1 MKRLMITFLALAV
14 LLPSLALGANKDRMT
29 YDQYLVEL
37 EGYQQREMV
46 ANQELTAVNQEI
58 ARLQAELAS
67 TQGQIDSSWDQIY
80 SALGTD
86 RRGLENYLKNVENLR
101 DDFARYA
108 QMDLDEMR
116 RNGDGIY
123 RGIQQYENFSQSRMA
138 LYPDAEAWLREIA
151 TYKEMMENKIVDMP
165 LEYLSE
171 TNFPTSYQVVR
182 GDCLWNIAKKPFVY
196 NDPFKWT
203 WIYDSNRDQI
213 DDPDLIFPNQVFS
226 IPRDRMM
233 RQNRLPLE
241 DIKMRYTV
249 VPGDFLARIAGYPQV
264 YSNPAL
270 WPLIYEANQDQITDP
285 NLINPGQ
292 ILDVPYER

>member
-29 YDQYLVEL
+29 YAQYLVEL

-58 ARLQAELAS
+58 ARLQAEIAS
-67 TQGQIDSSWDQIY
+67 TQGQIDSAWGQIFT
-80 SALGTD
+80 ALGTD
-86 RRGLENYLKNVENLR
+86 RRGLDNYLKSVENLR

-116 RNGDGIY
+116 RNGDAIY

-138 LYPDAEAWLREIA
+138 LYPDAEVWLREIA
-151 TYKEMMENKIVDMP
+151 NYKEMMENRIVDMP

-182 GDCLWNIAKKPFVY
+182 GDCLWNIAKKPFIY

-203 WIYDSNRDQI
+203 WIYDSNRDKI

-233 RQNRLPLE
+233 RQNRIPLE

-249 VPGDFLARIAGYPQV
+249 VPGDSLARIAGYPQV

-270 WPLIYEANQDQITDP
+270 WPLIYEANQDQISDP